1 MKQPARLL
9 VVDDDESNRDLLSR
23 RLRRSGYEVEAA
35 EDGQHALDMLATRAF
50 DLVLLD
56 NMMPGLSGID
66 VLRALREKYSASGMP
81 IIMVTAQCESDNV
94 VAALRQGANDYITKP
109 VDLKVA
115 LARIET
121 QLAHHAAER
130 ELLRHAEAAKTI
142 DPGTSLPNRAWL
154 VERLRRVHSA
164 AGPPRALLVVEPD
177 QFDRTKESLEPE
189 LSEALLAELVR
200 RLLGLAGNL
209 SRRPA
214 ASARCGENQFAL
226 LVSGSTALDP
236 NALAGRLRCV
246 FEEPFVVEGQSIFLV
261 PTIGIAVCGRGV
273 CGEGLLRDALS
284 ALRHAREHGIG
295 HCEVFKPAMREQ
307 DLDALRLENDLR
319 RAVERHEF
327 ATHYQPKINLKTG
340 LIDGV
345 EALVRWQRPDGRLAP
360 PSEFIATAERTGL
373 IVPIGKQV
381 LDQACRDAMLLRS
394 SFPDI
399 GVSVNV
405 SARQFIEPDLFEQV
419 IDALQTSGLPPAA
432 LRLEVTE
439 SVLITN
445 PQDALVMLQRLRG
458 LGIGLK
464 LDDFGTGY
472 SSLSYLQQFPFDTLK
487 IDRSFVSRLTATGD
501 GLAIV
506 QVIINLART
515 LKMVVIAEGLE
526 TFEHVRILRQLG
538 CHYGQG
544 YYFSRPVDLPGLRQ
558 VLERWN
564 PQAVV
569 APHQAPKPYDLYHP
583 AA

>member
-1 MKQPARLL
+1 MKPPARLL
-9 VVDDDESNRDLLSR
+9 VVDDDESNRDMLSR
-23 RLRRSGYEVEAA
+23 RLRRSGYEVEMAG
-35 EDGQHALDMLATRAF
+35 DGQRALDMLGAHTF

-66 VLRALREKYSASGMP
+66 VLRFIRQKHSASGLP
-81 IIMVTAQCESDNV
+81 VIMVTAQCESDNV
-94 VAALRQGANDYITKP
+94 VTALRQGANDYITKP

-121 QLAHHAAER
+121 QLGHHAAER
-130 ELLRHAEAAKTI
+130 ELLRHAEAAKSV

-154 VERLRRVHSA
+154 EERVRRIRAS

-177 QFDRTKESLEPE
+177 QFDRTKECLAPE
-189 LSEALLAELVR
+189 LSKTLLAELVR
-200 RLLGLAGNL
+200 RLLELAGSL

-214 ASARCGENQFAL
+214 ATVRCGENQLAL
-226 LVSGSTALDP
+226 LVSGSAALDS
-236 NALAGRLRCV
+236 NALAGRLRGI
-246 FEEPFVVEGQSIFLV
+246 FEKAFVVQGQPIFLV
-261 PTIGIAVCGRGV
+261 PTIGVAVCGPGTR
-273 CGEGLLRDALS
+273 GEGLLRDALS

-295 HCEVFKPAMREQ
+295 HCEVFNPAMRQQ

-327 ATHYQPKINLKTG
+327 AAHYQPKVNLQTG
-340 LIDGV
+340 RIDGF
-345 EALVRWQRPDGRLAP
+345 EALVRWPQPGGQLALP
-360 PSEFIATAERTGL
+360 GEFIATAERTGL

-381 LDQACRDAMLLRS
+381 LDQACRDTMLLRR
-394 SFPDI
+394 SFPDV

-405 SARQFIEPDLFEQV
+405 SARQFVEPDLFEQV

-439 SVLITN
+439 SILITN
-445 PQDALVMLQRLRG
+445 PQSALAVLQRLRG

-472 SSLSYLQQFPFDTLK
+472 SSLSYLHQFPFDTLK
-487 IDRSFVSRLTATGD
+487 IDRSFVSRLTAAGE
-501 GLAIV
+501 GLPIV
-506 QVIINLART
+506 QVIIDLART
-515 LKMVVIAEGLE
+515 LKMTVVAEGLE
-526 TFEHVRILRQLG
+526 TFEHVRILRELG

-544 YYFSRPVDLPGLRQ
+544 YYFSRPVDLPSLRQ
-558 VLERWN
+558 VLEQWN
-564 PQAVV
+564 PKVILE
-569 APHQAPKPYDLYHP
+569 PRPPESDDRYHP